1 MSKQSWEVSDICLF
15 LSVLVYLF
23 NILKIFRRI
32 YKSWRQKCQII
43 SHSWIFYK
51 KCQNLNDFLTSAVPT
66 YTLFGKEIKRKVV
79 RYHPNENLLSS
90 VLDYLAGHTFGE
102 ILPLAFGPTQK
113 YHLTPRHAPN
123 SSFGKPFSSLCK
135 YLM

>member
-1 MSKQSWEVSDICLF
+1 MSNYLATEDILQEMSKF
-15 LSVLVYLF
+15 
-23 NILKIFRRI
+23 
-32 YKSWRQKCQII
+32 
-43 SHSWIFYK
+43 
-51 KCQNLNDFLTSAVPT
+51 NDFLTSAVPYT

-79 RYHPNENLLSS
+79 RYLPKENLLSS
-90 VLDYLAGHTFGE
+90 VLDPLAGHTFGE

-123 SSFGKPFSSLCK
+123 SSFGKPFSLCK